1 MLLLVTKVDEKL
13 KLKTIYDFTRKLNS
27 TYGKKVT

>member
-13 KLKTIYDFTRKLNS
+13 KLKIIYDFTSKLKS
-27 TYGKKVT
+27 TYGKIVT